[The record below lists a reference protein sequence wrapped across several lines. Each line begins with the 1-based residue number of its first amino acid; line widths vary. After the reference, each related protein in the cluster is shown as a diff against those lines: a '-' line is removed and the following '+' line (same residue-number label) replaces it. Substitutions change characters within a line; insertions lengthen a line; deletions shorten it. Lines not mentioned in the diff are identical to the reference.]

1 MYGWKEEKLIEEA
14 IDNLA
19 YSRVKRFYPTYIC
32 KVTGIPLENT
42 FTYLLSLVEKGILI
56 LKWEIRCPDYDC
68 NSIVARVD
76 ELSQYINKCIECRGC
91 EEEIFVKKDIIFP
104 VFEINEEYRIYIK
117 NKKKQKNRLKAQ

>member
-56 LKWEIRCPDYDC
+56 LKWEIRCPDFDC

-76 ELSQYINKCIECRGC
+76 ELSQYINKRIECRGC